1 MGFPSTGLS
10 SFYRNSLVDTR
21 NFLDF
26 KHPGHYKI
34 YNLCIEKDKKYEA
47 GMFENGK
54 FNDDFN
60 FYDHNPPPFEM
71 IFACCSDI
79 HRFLLADKQNVVA
92 IHCKAG
98 KGRTGV
104 IICCYLI
111 FSRYCKSAYEALVF
125 YGKIRTRDGKGVTIP
140 SQIRYVYY
148 FDHFMKWR
156 ETGQTKVTS
165 PPRVVKKIYKIRI
178 ITVPNILK
186 GGFFPNFQV
195 ACKGFIFYDYNKVE
209 KDRTDKFLRG
219 VSYYDF
225 VIKSAEVLVYDDVR
239 ITFFNEKK
247 KAFQFWFN
255 TWFIDK
261 TGVFYINK
269 DMID

>member
-1 MGFPSTGLS
+1 M
-10 SFYRNSLVDTR
+10 
-21 NFLDF
+21 
-26 KHPGHYKI
+26 
-34 YNLCIEKDKKYEA
+34 
-47 GMFENGK
+47 
-54 FNDDFN
+54 
-60 FYDHNPPPFEM
+60 
-71 IFACCSDI
+71 SDS
-79 HRFLLADKQNVVA
+79 KNVVA

-111 FSRYCKSAYEALVF
+111 FSKYCKSAYEALVF

-156 ETGQTKVTS
+156 ESKQAKLTS

-178 ITVPNILK
+178 ITVPNLLK
-186 GGFFPNFQV
+186 GGMFPNFQV

-219 VSYYDF
+219 VSYHDF
-225 VIKSAEVLVYDDVR
+225 LIKNAEVLAYDDVK
-239 ITFFNEKK
+239 ITFFNEGK
-247 KAFQFWFN
+247 KAF
-255 TWFIDK
+255 
-261 TGVFYINK
+261 
-269 DMID
+269 